1 MDSPSS
7 ILCGKEEDAMLQI
20 DQNTEFGARVA
31 RRLAN
36 DLVIWLTTVRPSMRP
51 DPSIVWFWWD
61 GKALLIYSKPNT
73 QKLRNIA
80 RNPNVALHFDGDGSG
95 GDIIVITGTAH
106 VDEDAPP
113 ANQIPAYAEKYA
125 ERMENNRMTA
135 ESFARAYSVAIRV
148 TPTKLRG
155 H

>member
-1 MDSPSS
+1 
-7 ILCGKEEDAMLQI
+7 MLQI

-36 DLVIWLTTVRPSMRP
+36 DLVIWLTTVRANMTP
-51 DPSIVWFWWD
+51 DPSVVWFWWD

-80 RNPNVALHFDGDGSG
+80 RNPNVALHFDGDGRG

-106 VDEDAPP
+106 VDEDALP

-125 ERMENNRMTA
+125 ERMQNNRMTA

>member
-1 MDSPSS
+1 
-7 ILCGKEEDAMLQI
+7 MLRL
-20 DQNTEFGARVA
+20 DPNTEFGARVA
-31 RRLAN
+31 RRLA
-36 DLVIWLTTVRPSMRP
+36 DERIAWLTTVRPNGTP
-51 DPSIVWFWWD
+51 EPSPIWFLYD

-125 ERMENNRMTA
+125 ERMQNNRMTA

-148 TPTKLRG
+148 TPTHLRG